1 MKYMMIVM
9 MGLLLCTQAVMADD
23 DEIVPTIEVSASAS
37 VAMEPDQAVIRL
49 SVETFAKTA
58 LEATEENA
66 KKMNRMGKQLKR
78 LGVEAPQIRTTQFA
92 LDPQYDYKDGRQK
105 DPRPIGYKVHNTV
118 EVDIL
123 DIKKVGQ
130 VIDGAIDAGANRIMG
145 LSFQVR
151 DSEGAYATALMK
163 AMKNAK
169 KQAEAIVKGAGV
181 NLGKLLWVST
191 SNRAPAPVY
200 KTMRA
205 EAMMASDTSIS
216 GGEVDVSANVR
227 VRYQIWSP

>member
-1 MKYMMIVM
+1 MRYVIAVM
-9 MGLLLCTQAVMADD
+9 MGLVLCTNAAIADD
-23 DEIVPTIEVSASAS
+23 DEMVPTIEVSASAS
-37 VAMEPDQAVIRL
+37 VALEPDQAVIRL

-58 LEATEENA
+58 LEATEDNA

-78 LGVEAPQIRTTQFA
+78 LGVAAPQIRTTQFVV
-92 LDPQYDYKDGRQK
+92 DPQYDYKDGRQK
-105 DPRPIGYKVHNTV
+105 DPRPIGYRVHNTV

-123 DIKKVGQ
+123 DIEKVGQ

-145 LSFQVR
+145 LSFQAR
-151 DSEGAYATALMK
+151 DSDGAYQAALVK

-191 SNRAPAPVY
+191 SNRVPAPVY

-205 EAMMASDTSIS
+205 EGMMASDTSIS
-216 GGEVDVSANVR
+216 GGEVGIVANVR